1 MNCVLEG
8 YVVTSWHVA
17 LYCLAG
23 YILSSSKLLIHMLI
37 NKLIGLGCIIEQTE
51 GEPAFPE
58 LPVELVAAVAI
69 AVCILR
75 MDSEAVETGYLFHET
90 LILLVFRACKLAHH
104 GTPSIARGEML
115 FRSLL

>member
-17 LYCLAG
+17 LQCLAG

-37 NKLIGLGCIIEQTE
+37 NRLIGLGEVIEQTE

-58 LPVELVAAVAI
+58 LPVELVTAIAI
-69 AVCILR
+69 AVRILGA
-75 MDSEAVETGYLFHET
+75 DFEAVEAGDLFHKA
-90 LILLVFRACKLAHH
+90 LKLLMFRACK
-104 GTPSIARGEML
+104 
-115 FRSLL
+115 

>member
-23 YILSSSKLLIHMLI
+23 YILSSSKLLIYMLI

-58 LPVELVAAVAI
+58 LPIELVATVAI
-69 AVCILR
+69 AVRILGT
-75 MDSEAVETGYLFHET
+75 DPEAVEPGYFFHEA
-90 LILLVFRACKLAHH
+90 LKLLVFRVCK
-104 GTPSIARGEML
+104 
-115 FRSLL
+115 

>member
-58 LPVELVAAVAI
+58 FPVELVAAVAI
-69 AVCILR
+69 AVRILGT
-75 MDSEAVETGYLFHET
+75 DLEGVEAGYFLHEA
-90 LILLVFRACKLAHH
+90 LILLMFRACKQAHR
-104 GTPSIARGEML
+104 GTPSKAREEML
-115 FRSLL
+115 FRSLP